1 MKEAHES
8 ENKNILLGVVMVTSF
23 INPFMGAAINI
34 ALPHIAKDLEMG
46 TLGMSWVG
54 MSFLLSSAV
63 FLVPMG
69 KIADI
74 KGRKRIFLYGNII
87 VTLASAICALASTPT
102 ILLTGRVVQGIG
114 SSMMFGTGMAMITS
128 AFPPQKRGKAIGLV
142 VSAVYLGLSAAP
154 VLGGLLTQYWGWRS
168 LFYITIPIGA
178 LVVILTATLLK
189 NDWADARQD
198 PFDWRGSLVYILSMS
213 VLMIGFTKL
222 PNPLAI
228 LASIFGLAGI
238 IGFVKLEMKTASPVI
253 NIQLFRHNRIFAFSN
268 LAALINYAATFA
280 ISFLL
285 SLYLQ
290 YIKGLSPRDTGLLLI
305 TQPIVMTIFATISG
319 RLSDRYN
326 PNLLSSM
333 GMSIIVVGLMLLVA
347 VDAETSGG
355 YIMAVLVVLGMG
367 FGLFSSPNTNAIM
380 SSVQKQELGIASATV
395 STMRLTGQMFS
406 MGLATMILQIY
417 LGSTKSIIEQPD
429 NFIRSF
435 RTAFI
440 LFALLC
446 MAGVFAALARHRK
459 QTEAEAE

>member
-154 VLGGLLTQYWGWRS
+154 VLGGFLTQYLGWRS
-168 LFYITIPIGA
+168 LFYITIPVGA

-189 NDWADARQD
+189 NDRVDARQD